1 MGLPILGSMS
11 AIPVMIVIL
20 IYVVLA
26 IMPLIWR
33 IK

>member
-1 MGLPILGSMS
+1 MGLPILGNMS
-11 AIPVMIVIL
+11 AIPVMIVII

-33 IK
+33 VK